1 MPWLVNAHAV
11 LPEVGSVDP
20 AINVWPITN
29 GSCIIKAAE
38 AALKNINHA
47 SIGAIALQVQ
57 VKQFSCEQ
65 FKLHRQGCDEHHNGC
80 GARQDACPKYMSCSF
95 RLLLCLL
102 HLSFQTEVNK

>member
-38 AALKNINHA
+38 AALTNINHA

-57 VKQFSCEQ
+57 VKQFTSTN
-65 FKLHRQGCDEHHNGC
+65 RGSN
-80 GARQDACPKYMSCSF
+80 PT
-95 RLLLCLL
+95 CLL
-102 HLSFQTEVNK
+102 QMATLVKKSCQLFFLQCQKTCALKTDI